1 MNVAAKLA
9 LEEIENRSKGT
20 QEKGMIM
27 SRIARVSTVLDYVI
41 LQTSIFLSV
50 SMQKP
55 KFIAV

>member
-9 LEEIENRSKGT
+9 LEEVENRSKGT